1 MKRTVDTWM
10 AAIVMIA
17 AFFFVY
23 QDITKK
29 PSLQISETSF
39 NMGSFPLGKTGQ

>member
-1 MKRTVDTWM
+1 MKGTIVARI

-23 QDITKK
+23 QDMTKK
-29 PSLQISETSF
+29 PSLLNF
-39 NMGSFPLGKTGQ
+39 KRVL